1 MQMDCR
7 DWWQWVKNRLSR
19 HKSVLVQ
26 QKAITIHNHNTL
38 ERHPTHPS
46 RNIHALAKNVL
57 TTIGSTIMLTM
68 EAMGIIISLAIPVMQ
83 PELLATSVQRFIVV
97 CLQSRLH
104 KHLLLVTKEIDP

>member
-1 MQMDCR
+1 
-7 DWWQWVKNRLSR
+7 
-19 HKSVLVQ
+19 VQ